1 MRRIRVRT
9 YKEELT
15 RILNADDDSK
25 DYLLIPF
32 HKIKRDD
39 REFWVWDQ

>member
-32 HKIKRDD
+32 REIKRDG
-39 REFWVWDQ
+39 REFWV